1 MKKRIVVALLWFYAA
16 WVAWAMVAQ
25 LTGFSELAGPVLGAA
40 AAAFF
45 AGDPLHRIWT
55 RAPERVEAP
64 APTTPIGG
72 RQIA

>member
-1 MKKRIVVALLWFYAA
+1 MKKRVIVALLWFYAA

-25 LTGFSELAGPVLGAA
+25 LTGLSELAGPVLGAA

-55 RAPERVEAP
+55 PAPER
-64 APTTPIGG
+64 TTGHDATATVG
-72 RQIA
+72 ARQTA

>member
-1 MKKRIVVALLWFYAA
+1 MKKRVVVALLWFYAA

-25 LTGFSELAGPVLGAA
+25 LTGLSELAGPVLGAA

-55 RAPERVEAP
+55 RAPERAEVND
-64 APTTPIGG
+64 PTATIGA
-72 RQIA
+72 RQTA